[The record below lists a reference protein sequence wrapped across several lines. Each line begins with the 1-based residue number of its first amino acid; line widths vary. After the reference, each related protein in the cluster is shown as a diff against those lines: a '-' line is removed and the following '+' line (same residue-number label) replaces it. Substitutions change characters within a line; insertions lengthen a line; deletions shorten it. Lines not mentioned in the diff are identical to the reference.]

1 MLTPGVIVRPT
12 DRQLSLSLF
21 EPQRMVVWSDRD
33 WVLTRTMEVET
44 GLLNAY
50 GSDVDSGWSKEF
62 E

>member
-33 WVLTRTMEVET
+33 WVLTRAMEVET
-44 GLLNAY
+44 GLLTAD
-50 GSDVDSGWSKEF
+50 GSDVGSG
-62 E
+62 